1 MTWNCQSVA
10 SEAVE
15 DLSAELCRVLEEQIM
30 SVREGNLAQVELSS
44 VRADAIIAKMTPEG
58 TDKPSLSDGDRERL
72 KRLYAELVLTLRAE
86 HADVQTRLK
95 QLRQVKRAVGA
106 YGGKIRP

>member
-1 MTWNCQSVA
+1 MTWNRLSLA

-15 DLSAELCRVLEEQIM
+15 DMSAELCHVLDEQIT
-30 SVREGNLAQVELSS
+30 SVREGNLAQVEQLT
-44 VRADAIIAKMTPEG
+44 VQADGIIAKMTPEG
-58 TDKPSLSDGDRERL
+58 KGKPSLGEGDRERL
-72 KRLYAELVLTLRAE
+72 KRRYAELVLTLRAE
-86 HADVQTRLK
+86 HADVQTRLR